1 MDLKEHLGFLSGKWG
16 REWIVMALSILLAFL
31 VWFLVNLSQEYSGT
45 ISVPVVAQCNIEG
58 YGIESSNT
66 VLVSARCRT
75 EGFRLVREFSRRERK
90 VVKVKFNSRDL
101 RRTAPG
107 VYCVI
112 GGAKNS
118 YVDQFF
124 GEDAKVEAFITDTL
138 RFVFPVENNKKV
150 PVEVPL
156 SVSCRS
162 QYMQS
167 GAFRTMPDSITV
179 YGSQERLDAVERVT
193 CGRLVLTDVHDS
205 RHGVLKLNAIKGVRF
220 SADEVSYQLPVSRY
234 VELRTTVPVDVSD
247 VPPGKALQVYPPQA
261 EVVLRC
267 AFPLAKDPLSSFKL
281 YIDWDDFS
289 SSLTGRCTPRVRRLP
304 AGVLDYRVEPEVFDC
319 IEVRG

>member
-1 MDLKEHLGFLSGKWG
+1 MSIRDHFRFQPGKRS
-16 REWIVMALSILLAFL
+16 REWIVFGLSVALAFL

-58 YGIESSNT
+58 YGSESSNT

-75 EGFRLVREFSRRERK
+75 EGFRLVREYSRRERK
-90 VVKVKFNSRDL
+90 VVKVKFNKADL
-101 RRTAPG
+101 RTTAPG

-138 RFVFPVENNKKV
+138 RFVFPVENHKKV
-150 PVEVPL
+150 PIEVPL
-156 SVSCRS
+156 TVSCRS

-167 GAFRTMPDSITV
+167 GPFRTVPDSMTV
-179 YGSQERLDAVERVT
+179 HGPQERLDAIEKVT
-193 CGRLVLTDVHDS
+193 TGRLVLTDLNS
-205 RHGVLKLNAIKGVRF
+205 SQHGLLKVNPIKGIRM
-220 SADEVSYQLPVSRY
+220 SAGEVSYELPVTRY
-234 VELRTTVPVDVSD
+234 VELTASVPVAVMNA
-247 VPPGKALQVYPPQA
+247 PAGHALQVYPATAQ
-261 EVVLRC
+261 VYLRC
-267 AFPLAKDPLSSFKL
+267 TFPIAKDPLASFKL
-281 YIDWDDFS
+281 YVDWNDFS
-289 SSLTGRCTPRVRRLP
+289 SSLSGRCAPRVPRLP

-319 IEVRG
+319 IEVR

>member
-1 MDLKEHLGFLSGKWG
+1 MGLLERLKLLSAARN
-16 REWIVMALSILLAFL
+16 REWILFLVSLGLAAVVWLLLAL
-31 VWFLVNLSQEYSGT
+31 TQPYAGT
-45 ISVPVVAQCNIEG
+45 VSVPVVAQCNIEG
-58 YGIESSNT
+58 YGTESSNT

-75 EGFRLVREFSRRERK
+75 DGYRLLREQSRRERR
-90 VVKVKFNSRDL
+90 VIKVKFDRSDM
-101 RRTAPG
+101 RRTGPG
-107 VYCVI
+107 EFSVI
-112 GGAKNS
+112 GGA
-118 YVDQFF
+118 
-124 GEDAKVEAFITDTL
+124 
-138 RFVFPVENNKKV
+138 FVFPRENHKKV